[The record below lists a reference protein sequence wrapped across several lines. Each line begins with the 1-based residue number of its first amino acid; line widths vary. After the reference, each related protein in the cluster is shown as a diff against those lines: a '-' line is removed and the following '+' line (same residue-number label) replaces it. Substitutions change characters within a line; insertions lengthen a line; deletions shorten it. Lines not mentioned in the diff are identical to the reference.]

1 MVLIHH
7 LFFNFTFVRGLK
19 EANNQPSQSPTVVRH
34 FKKILRFTIYILT
47 IVFGLTLFSCE
58 RIKRKGHEVVNK
70 TKEKISEKKNE
81 AVDKVVPT
89 FDSYNPDTKFNKKR
103 FEEFFDFAPTSD
115 VKNIYCFDDQI
126 GIDSKFIFSFK
137 CDDSTK
143 NRIVKHLNLT
153 KSNKPDN
160 YSSGLWQSFPW
171 WDSAK
176 IVTLNP
182 YWSKSEKG
190 YYKYLWFD
198 KTKQMLYYI
207 DFDM

>member
-1 MVLIHH
+1 M
-7 LFFNFTFVRGLK
+7 
-19 EANNQPSQSPTVVRH
+19 
-34 FKKILRFTIYILT
+34 
-47 IVFGLTLFSCE
+47 
-58 RIKRKGHEVVNK
+58 NK